1 MGYKEYDEYGT
12 RLLEYDDNNNL
23 IHSKEKSGFEAW
35 YEYDDRGNQIYIKD
49 SDGVEIWHEFYNSGK
64 LKFEHYKSSKEE
76 YWYEYDENGKTLK
89 GKFMYFPKKLHQ
101 AIKHGSSYNKSVR

>member
-23 IHSKEKSGFEAW
+23 IHSKEKCGFEAW
-35 YEYDDRGNQIYIKD
+35 YEYDDRGNQIYVKD
-49 SDGVEIWHEFYNSGK
+49 SDGIEHWREFYNSGK
-64 LKFEHYKSSKEE
+64 LKSEHYKDSKEE

-101 AIKHGSSYNKSVR
+101 AKAIR

>member
-23 IHSKEKSGFEAW
+23 IHSKEKCGFEAW
-35 YEYDDRGNQIYIKD
+35 YEYD
-49 SDGVEIWHEFYNSGK
+49 
-64 LKFEHYKSSKEE
+64 
-76 YWYEYDENGKTLK
+76 ENGKKLK

-101 AIKHGSSYNKSVR
+101 AKAIR